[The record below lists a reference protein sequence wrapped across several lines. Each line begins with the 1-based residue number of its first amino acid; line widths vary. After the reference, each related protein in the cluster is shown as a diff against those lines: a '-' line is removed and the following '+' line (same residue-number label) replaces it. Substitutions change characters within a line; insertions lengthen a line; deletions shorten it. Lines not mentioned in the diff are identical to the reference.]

1 MKSLPHILS
10 ELEEKLSYSD
20 LINPIISATSV
31 GWHIDHSLMVIN
43 QIIKAVNLS
52 EPKEYEWKFN
62 SKRLIVFTLNKIPR
76 GKAKA
81 PKAVIPVDEF
91 DTDSVREKFI
101 MAREN
106 IELLKELHP
115 NKFFMHPF
123 FGKLNVKHTFKMIQL
138 HTNHHLHI
146 IKDIISSVD

>member
-91 DTDSVREKFI
+91 DTDSVRAKYI
-101 MAREN
+101 KAKEN